1 MENELKE
8 TFDLFDSNSDGIL
21 TQEEYTIL
29 IRVLGVAVEISQVN
43 KQYEIHAKNDGI
55 NYEDFLLSYSELK
68 TKMITK
74 EEMTQ
79 AITMLDKQKIGFIPS
94 SELKRI
100 LSTIGDGMSQQ
111 EITDLF
117 NLLGIDEQG
126 VVRVEDFIEQL
137 SGVYE

>member
-1 MENELKE
+1 
-8 TFDLFDSNSDGIL
+8 
-21 TQEEYTIL
+21 
-29 IRVLGVAVEISQVN
+29 
-43 KQYEIHAKNDGI
+43 
-55 NYEDFLLSYSELK
+55 
-68 TKMITK
+68 MITK